1 VTRRI
6 LLSLLWLVMLAF
18 PRLAA
23 AQVTAAAASTP
34 PNDTQNISVG
44 ATIFYDYTVQTTPKV
59 KDGNTPPN
67 DVTLSA
73 FQLQR
78 TYINVTG
85 NISHLVSFRI
95 TPDIVRDANAADA
108 ALNGNLVFRIKYG
121 YAQFNLDQYT
131 GSWKANWVKL
141 GIQQTP
147 YLDYSEGIYRYRFQG
162 TMFTERVGAFASADA
177 GVSYH
182 SNLPNNYGDFHVGFF
197 NGENYNRV
205 EVNDQKAFMVR
216 GTFRPFGRGKPEARG
231 WRVTGFWDNDAPSQ
245 GGRRDRAFFQTTYEH
260 KYFNFGY
267 EYMNQNDQAAG
278 TPATIVDVNAKG
290 WSIWATPFFKEK
302 GNGPELLFR
311 YDDYKVNKNV
321 DAIQKRTIV
330 GFAWWF
336 PHPGGNATAAL
347 LLDYDG
353 LTGSGSQNTLVNN
366 KKWALHGLINF

>member
-1 VTRRI
+1 MTRRI
-6 LLSLLWLVMLAF
+6 LLSLLWLVMLAL
-18 PRLAA
+18 PRHAA
-23 AQVTAAAASTP
+23 AQVTAAAGSTP
-34 PNDTQNISVG
+34 PNDTQSISVG
-44 ATIFYDYTVQTTPKV
+44 AVIYYDYTVQTTPKV
-59 KDGNTPPN
+59 KDGNGN
-67 DVTLSA
+67 DVTFSA
-73 FQLQR
+73 FQVQR
-78 TYINVTG
+78 SYINVTG

-95 TPDIVRDANAADA
+95 TPDIVRDANTADA
-108 ALNGNLVFRIKYG
+108 ALNGNLVFRVKYA

-131 GSWKANWVKL
+131 GNWKANWVKL

-147 YLDYSEGIYRYRFQG
+147 YLDYTEGIYRYRFQG
-162 TMFTERVGAFASADA
+162 TTFVERVGAFASADA

-216 GTFRPFGRGKPEARG
+216 GTVRPFGRGSVNARG
-231 WRVTGFWDNDAPSQ
+231 LRVTGFWDNDAPNK
-245 GGRRDRAFFQTTYEH
+245 GGRRDRGIFQATYEH
-260 KYFNFGY
+260 KYFNAGY
-267 EYMNQNDQAAG
+267 EYLDQNDQTLAAS
-278 TPATIVDVNAKG
+278 ADVNARG

-302 GNGPELLFR
+302 GNGPEVLFR
-311 YDDYKVNKNV
+311 YDDYKVNKNI

-347 LLDYDG
+347 MLDYDG
-353 LTGSGSQNTLVNN
+353 LTGSGAQNTLVNN